1 MSGLKSKRKG
11 FRYENAQRIACN
23 AFGPCSRMPLSGALG
38 GEWSGDLKWLVNNIQ
53 LKCQCKIKAGAY
65 KTDYAELA
73 DHDVLFKRADHKP
86 TLVVMEFAKFC
97 QLIEPSEREAFLGD
111 VLGFPHGYHKP

>member
-1 MSGLKSKRKG
+1 MSGMKSKRKG
-11 FRYENAQRIACN
+11 YNYENAQRIACD
-23 AFGPCSRMPLSGALG
+23 AYGPCSRMPLSGALG
-38 GEWSGDLKWLVNNIQ
+38 GEWSGDLKWLINNIP
-53 LKCQCKIKAGAY
+53 LKCQCKIKANGY

-97 QLIEPSEREAFLGD
+97 QLIEKSEYEVWGHFLGN
-111 VLGFPHGYHKP
+111 PHGNE